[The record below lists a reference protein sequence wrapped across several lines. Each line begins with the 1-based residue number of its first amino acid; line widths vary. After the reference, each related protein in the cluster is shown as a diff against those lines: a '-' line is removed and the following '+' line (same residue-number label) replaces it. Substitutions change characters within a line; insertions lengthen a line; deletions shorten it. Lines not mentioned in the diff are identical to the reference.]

1 MAYPLGSD
9 QRPLVLRVP
18 SERRLRKVTELCEKY
33 GFKFIIGLDP
43 PEDLAD
49 LKEALRQKMIPEDVY
64 APCPCG
70 SGKKFKFCCAKKPLD
85 LDI

>member
-1 MAYPLGSD
+1 MTYPLGSE

-18 SERRLRKVTELCEKY
+18 SEQRLQKVTAICDEY
-33 GFKFIIGLDP
+33 GFKFIIGLEP
-43 PEDLAD
+43 PEDLTD
-49 LKEALRQKMIPEDVY
+49 LKKALMQKMTPKDVY

-70 SGKKFKFCCAKKPLD
+70 SGKKFKFCCAKKPMD